1 MQRLVIPLMLEN
13 RELLRFEADPGT
25 FITLSAVKR

>member
-1 MQRLVIPLMLEN
+1 MQWLVILLMLEN
-13 RELLRFEADPGT
+13 RELLRFDGDPSL